1 MTPTSRSRTLGVAAG
16 RSLRP
21 VTGQSVTVDS
31 GLLRPAIAAIY
42 EAVGL
47 RRDDAVAAAEAMV
60 RTDERGH
67 HTHGVRLLPRYLEWL
82 ADGTI
87 RADATPTVL
96 RETAATALLD
106 GNNAFGAVVAL
117 QACELAARKAREVG
131 SATVLVRRGNHF
143 GAAGTFSVWLAER
156 GLVGLVAANTAPVV
170 GAPGSRAPVIGTQP
184 ISFCAPAP
192 DEHGPVMLDMALS
205 VVAANAILQAHER
218 GESIP
223 EGWLNDSD
231 GRPTTDPGG
240 LLEGGALV
248 PIGGYK
254 GYGLGIAVEIVSAVL
269 SGAGMGYQQTESFR
283 IGEAPDVGYWISAFD
298 IEAFMPLDEF
308 KARLA
313 GLRGHV
319 RSVPTVDGAGPLIL
333 PGEPE
338 WRHEVEARERGLELE
353 ADLWQALHDVAEQHG
368 LLEPLLSSVRR

>member
-1 MTPTSRSRTLGVAAG
+1 V
-16 RSLRP
+16 RP
-21 VTGQSVTVDS
+21 ITGQPVIVDS
-31 GLLRPAIAAIY
+31 GRLRLAVAAIY

-47 RRDDAVAAAEAMV
+47 RPDDATAAADAMV

-82 ADGTI
+82 ANGTTQP
-87 RADATPTVL
+87 DATPTLL
-96 RETAATALLD
+96 RESAATALVD
-106 GNNAFGAVVAL
+106 GNNGFGSVVAL
-117 QACELAARKAREVG
+117 HACEIAARKAREVG

-143 GAAGTFSVWLAER
+143 GAAGTFSLWLAER

-170 GAPGSRAPVIGTQP
+170 GAPGSRVPVIGTQP
-184 ISFCAPAP
+184 ISLCAPAP

-223 EGWLNDSD
+223 EGWLNGSD
-231 GRPTTDPGG
+231 GRPTTDPGA

-248 PIGGYK
+248 PIAGYK
-254 GYGLGIAVEIVSAVL
+254 GYGLGIVVEILSAVL
-269 SGAGMGYQQTESFR
+269 SGAGMGYQQTARFQA
-283 IGEAPDVGYWISAFD
+283 GEPPDVGYWISAFD

-319 RSVPTVDGAGPLIL
+319 RSAPTVDGASPLIL

-338 WRHEVEARERGLELE
+338 WRHEVEAREHGLELE
-353 ADLWQALHDVAEQHG
+353 ADLWLALNDVAAQYD
-368 LLEPLLSSVRR
+368 LLEPLLSSVRS

>member
-1 MTPTSRSRTLGVAAG
+1 MHPHATAAG
-16 RSLRP
+16 SPERPITDRP
-21 VTGQSVTVDS
+21 VTVDG
-31 GLLRPAIAAIY
+31 GLLRPVVAALY
-42 EAVGL
+42 EDAGL
-47 RRDDAVAAAEAMV
+47 RSEDAAAAAEAMV

-82 ADGTI
+82 ANGTI
-87 RADATPTVL
+87 RAAAQPSIL
-96 RETAATALLD
+96 RETPATALVD
-106 GNNAFGAVVAL
+106 GNNGFGAVVAL
-117 QACELAARKAREVG
+117 QACEIAARKAREVG
-131 SATVLVRRGNHF
+131 GATVLVRRGSHF
-143 GAAGTFSVWLAER
+143 GAAGTFSLWLAER
-156 GLVGLVAANTAPVV
+156 GFVGLVAANTAPVV
-170 GAPGSRAPVIGTQP
+170 GAPGSRVPVIGTQP
-184 ISFCAPAP
+184 ISLCAPAP

-223 EGWLNDSD
+223 EGWLNGSD
-231 GRPTTDPGG
+231 GRPTTDPGA

-248 PIGGYK
+248 PIAGYK
-254 GYGLGIAVEIVSAVL
+254 GYGLGIVVEILAAVL
-269 SGAGMGYQQTESFR
+269 SGAGMGYQQVESFQTD
-283 IGEAPDVGYWISAFD
+283 EPPDVGYWISAFD

-319 RSVPTVDGAGPLIL
+319 RSVPTVDGASPLML

-353 ADLWQALHDVAEQHG
+353 ADLWQALHDVAAHYD
-368 LLEPLLSSVRR
+368 LLEPLMASVRS